1 MVNNINSIGIITNM
15 YKVLVGIPTYFGNQ
29 LVTNC
34 VASLLKFMPKADI
47 YVLKNDMGWLKA
59 ANVIMETAL
68 DSKADVLLLNDDT
81 YVLGDI
87 VKELQD
93 VAYSDDNIG
102 IVGGKALAP
111 NQDTVINYGIYVAT
125 DGNTAHRYYGKSRKE
140 ITEVEKQKAVEG
152 SCFYVKHEVLNRI
165 GFFDEGYGNGYREEI
180 DYCFKA
186 REAGYEVVS
195 APNAEYVHF
204 VSQTNGK
211 LGINNDTYDYF
222 LSKWGRKLKL
232 GEI

>member
-1 MVNNINSIGIITNM
+1 MH
-15 YKVLVGIPTYFGNQ
+15 KVLVGIPTYFGNQ

-34 VASLLKFMPKADI
+34 VTSLLKFMPKADI
-47 YVLKNDMGWLKA
+47 YILKNDMGWLKA
-59 ANVIMETAL
+59 ANEIMRIAYKSEM
-68 DSKADVLLLNDDT
+68 DVLLLNDDT

-87 VKELQD
+87 IKELQD
-93 VAYSDDNIG
+93 VAYSDDKIG

-111 NQDTVINYGIYVAT
+111 NQDTVINFGIYIAT
-125 DGNTAHRYYGKSRKE
+125 DGNTAHKYYGKSRKE
-140 ITEVEKQKAVEG
+140 INQVEKQKAVEG
-152 SCFYVKHEVLNRI
+152 SCFYVKWEVMKQI
-165 GFFDEGYGNGYREEI
+165 GVFDEGYGNGYREEL

-195 APNAEYVHF
+195 CPTAEYVHF

-211 LGINNDTYDYF
+211 LGITNDSYDYF
-222 LSKWGRKLKL
+222 MSKWGRKLKL